1 MYNVTSEKELIT
13 IGEAGE
19 NIAESCTIDFNDWI
33 QQYGQ
38 GDLRIRA
45 IRAGDKQ
52 PYPVSNVTV
61 SDGVATWT
69 YTEAD
74 KAIKGYGEVQILYY
88 VGDVLSKSRV
98 WQTYTHRSLS
108 VPGEPPQP
116 YDDWI
121 RQVEESADEAREYAA
136 SALESANTAGE
147 YKRGAEAAQEAAEI
161 AQELTDQ
168 IKEEAKTAK
177 IAAENARN
185 AAQGYATAA
194 AQSAA
199 QAEEAAES
207 IEASADL
214 IQKLIANQIHD
225 TATGTIASF
234 PDGADMPMVSPVAD
248 IDPIQDTSGGSPS
261 PSNICPISGWDSV
274 DVTRTGKNLFDA
286 DAFFGAYGGTKQD
299 DGSWRVSNL
308 NSIYHKV
315 CFENKDGYTGRFALT
330 WIHKDNAS
338 SPNFCAYF
346 QVVYTDGTTQ
356 NMPMTK
362 SADAFRTETAI
373 TRADKV
379 VDYIWINYSSNG
391 ESYYYGQ
398 IEIGATATSYE
409 PYQGHTITTT
419 LPQTVYGGTLDV
431 VSGVLTVT
439 HVFKTFDGSSD
450 EVWNKYGTGMR
461 FTIEVSDYTSPL
473 ASIVDTNIKANYLRT
488 IAKSGQGA
496 AQWVISGGDTDY
508 HVLMVNVGIESI
520 TDMRAYLAE
529 NPLEVVYPLATP
541 TTITLTPTQIDS
553 LLGSNNV
560 WADSGDVTVE
570 YIADTKLYIQ
580 KVIG

>member
-74 KAIKGYGEVQILYY
+74 TAIKGYGEVQILYY

-121 RQVEESADEAREYAA
+121 RQVEESADEARDYAA

-185 AAQGYATAA
+185 AAQGYAAAA
-194 AQSAA
+194 AQSAE
-199 QAEEAAES
+199 QAEEAADS
-207 IEASADL
+207 IEASADI
-214 IQKLIANQIHD
+214 IQKLLANQIHD

-234 PDGADMPMVSPVAD
+234 PDGADMPMVSLVAD
-248 IDPIQDTSGGSPS
+248 IDPIQDTSGGAPS

-274 DVTRTGKNLFDA
+274 DVSVAGKNLFDGVWESGTINSTT
-286 DAFFGAYGGTKQD
+286 GAEETATGFSRSVNKIKVKPNTSYAKIANGTVGVRCFDENHTYIGNVVATQNVFTTLANT
-299 DGSWRVSNL
+299 SYIRLVVSNGL
-308 NSIYHKV
+308 
-315 CFENKDGYTGRFALT
+315 LT
-330 WIHKDNAS
+330 NPI
-338 SPNFCAYF
+338 
-346 QVVYTDGTTQ
+346 G
-356 NMPMTK
+356 
-362 SADAFRTETAI
+362 
-373 TRADKV
+373 
-379 VDYIWINYSSNG
+379 INTPS
-391 ESYYYGQ
+391 
-398 IEIGATATSYE
+398 TATDYHA
-409 PYQGHTITTT
+409 YQGQTITTT

-431 VSGVLTVT
+431 VSGVLTVDRAMVT
-439 HVFKTFDGSSD
+439 LNTASMDNS
-450 EVWNKYGTGMR
+450 E
-461 FTIEVSDYTSPL
+461 DYPGWR
-473 ASIVDTNIKANYLRT
+473 N
-488 IAKSGQGA
+488 SGVRNLMGA
-496 AQWVISGGDTDY
+496 GLNNVYNDAQT
-508 HVLMVNVGIESI
+508 NVGRGMGVNTIGSNDI
-520 TDMRAYLAE
+520 LLLLKSQYDLTQSQWQALAID
-529 NPLEVVYPLATP
+529 VQIIVPLATP
-541 TTITLTPTQIDS
+541 TTIQLTPQQIDS
-553 LLGSNNV
+553 LLGRNSV

>member
-74 KAIKGYGEVQILYY
+74 TAIKGYGEVQILYY

-121 RQVEESADEAREYAA
+121 RQVEE
-136 SALESANTAGE
+136 
-147 YKRGAEAAQEAAEI
+147 
-161 AQELTDQ
+161 
-168 IKEEAKTAK
+168 
-177 IAAENARN
+177 
-185 AAQGYATAA
+185 
-194 AQSAA
+194 
-199 QAEEAAES
+199 
-207 IEASADL
+207 
-214 IQKLIANQIHD
+214 
-225 TATGTIASF
+225 
-234 PDGADMPMVSPVAD
+234 
-248 IDPIQDTSGGSPS
+248 
-261 PSNICPISGWDSV
+261 
-274 DVTRTGKNLFDA
+274 
-286 DAFFGAYGGTKQD
+286 
-299 DGSWRVSNL
+299 
-308 NSIYHKV
+308 
-315 CFENKDGYTGRFALT
+315 
-330 WIHKDNAS
+330 
-338 SPNFCAYF
+338 
-346 QVVYTDGTTQ
+346 
-356 NMPMTK
+356 